1 MTMRKLFA
9 GIAAAATLLG
19 GMALGAAG
27 AQAADTSTQPGIKV
41 NHSVAGHTYTAYQFA
56 TFANASTSGDTSTV
70 EIETVAAYADAVK
83 TAADAA
89 DDDTVNNSVPAEYFG
104 NPAAYAATFSADQLR
119 KFADGLKSSLTGNGA
134 AQVSGDGQTVNLP
147 VSEGWYAVADTYQ
160 DAEGVNQS
168 GTVAIVATKVN
179 NADKLAIKTPYE
191 AGQTNIDKPGEF
203 NAKNEDVP
211 PTPVKEVKKGDASVN
226 GKSVNI
232 GDVLDFTVTG
242 TVPSA
247 AVGYSTY
254 RYTITDTASKG
265 LKVGEAS
272 AFKVTTEG
280 SIAIDSSK
288 YAVTVTP
295 NSETGQTVT
304 TIVFANAQEYAGQK
318 IIVSYQ
324 ATVTDGILD
333 NLDKATNKAQAA
345 TDKGE
350 SGIGE
355 TTVYVGVLK
364 FHKYGVDSDAR
375 GLAGA
380 TFNVYAGTTVPQKA
394 GADDTSQAL
403 KFTATA
409 RNTAGSDVDGSYK
422 YDAATG
428 AIAVE
433 SGKNGDVVL
442 KGLAAGDYTIKEVG
456 FKDGYA
462 TNFVPTFTVTVSVD
476 QQTGA
481 VTYVLKQGANNA
493 LGLVSTGDEGQI
505 NVKNVKSITQLPLTG
520 AAGTAMFA
528 VIAVLLAGV
537 AAAVYAKSRS
547 TKRMLNA

>member
-9 GIAAAATLLG
+9 GIAAAATLFG

-41 NHSVAGHTYTAYQFA
+41 NHSVAGHTYTAYRFA
-56 TFANASTSGDTSTV
+56 TFANASTTGDTSTV

-89 DDDTVNNSVPAEYFG
+89 DDDTVNNNSVPAEYSG

-119 KFADGLKSSLTGNGA
+119 KFADELKSSLTGSGA
-134 AQVSGDGQTVNLP
+134 AQVSGNGQTVNLQVP
-147 VSEGWYAVADTYQ
+147 EGWYAVTDTYK

-191 AGQTNIDKPGEF
+191 AGQTNIAALGEF
-203 NAKNEDVP
+203 NVKEEAVP

-265 LKVGEAS
+265 LKVEAS
-272 AFKVTTEG
+272 DFKVTTEG
-280 SIAIDSSK
+280 IAIDSSK

-304 TIVFANAQEYAGQK
+304 TIVFANAKEYAGKK
-318 IIVSYQ
+318 IVVSYK

-547 TKRMLNA
+547 AKRMLNA